1 MHKRISQLLVSLLT
15 LWGMIGMSQP
25 ASVLA
30 DSFPLSKQVA
40 SIAQTGVP
48 LRLKI
53 PAIGVD
59 AAIETVGQTQTGS
72 MDVPADA
79 RNVAW
84 YKLGLAPGDSGNA
97 VISGHLDDKKGPTVF
112 WKLGKLK
119 VGDKV
124 TVIDSTGSE
133 RVFAVIAKEAYAFD
147 KAPINKIFG
156 FDLEHDLNLI
166 TCGGRWNPKTHNYS
180 QRLVVYTR
188 LIQ

>member
-1 MHKRISQLLVSLLT
+1 MHKRISQLLVSLLAV
-15 LWGMIGMSQP
+15 WGMIGMSQLAP
-25 ASVLA
+25 VLA
-30 DSFPLSKQVA
+30 GSFPLSKQVA
-40 SIAQTGVP
+40 SLAQTGVP
-48 LRLKI
+48 VRLKI

-59 AAIETVGQTQTGS
+59 ATIEIVGQTQTGS

-84 YKLGLAPGDSGNA
+84 YKLGPAPGDSGNA